1 MALMRRLLQDAGGGL
16 LEEHLGTLNRRL
28 EKLMKDQRLKLG
40 EAATRLRFPAIA
52 ARPPG
57 KHFGAVCSAT
67 LQRKKLWI
75 EYHARSTDERSE
87 RTLSPQRV
95 VHYRETWYLD
105 AWDDSR
111 DALRS
116 FSIDRILHATLLKE
130 KALEVAEA
138 ELDEHYGSSY
148 VVFGGKADKVAVL
161 LFTPMRPRIQ
171 PIERHPAVLQSL
183 VEVRCTA
190 DPVLASQLI
199 QRTAGFPFLQHRN
212 DLRLR

>member
-1 MALMRRLLQDAGGGL
+1 
-16 LEEHLGTLNRRL
+16 
-28 EKLMKDQRLKLG
+28 MKDQRLKLG

-105 AWDDSR
+105 AWDDKR

-116 FSIDRILHATLLKE
+116 FSIDRILTATPLKE
-130 KALEVAEA
+130 KALDVTET
-138 ELDEHYGSSY
+138 ELDEHYGSAY
-148 VVFGGKADKVAVL
+148 GIFGGKADKVAVL
-161 LFTPMRPRIQ
+161 VFTPMRARWVADEVWHPEQRSQWLEDGSYELRVPYRDARELVMDIL
-171 PIERHPAVLQSL
+171 RHGA
-183 VEVRCTA
+183 EVRVVTPRELVDEIA
-190 DPVLASQLI
+190 LELE
-199 QRTAGFPFLQHRN
+199 RTSSLY
-212 DLRLR
+212 D